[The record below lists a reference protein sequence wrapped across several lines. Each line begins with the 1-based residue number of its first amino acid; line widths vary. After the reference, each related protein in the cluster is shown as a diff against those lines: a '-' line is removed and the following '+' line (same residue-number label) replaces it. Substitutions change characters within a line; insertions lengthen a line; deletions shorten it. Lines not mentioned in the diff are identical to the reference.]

1 MSLPTNDEIAALAAQ
16 LRVDSIRSSTAAG
29 SGHPTSSLSAADLV
43 AVLASKHLRYDWSAP
58 KLPNNDHL
66 IFSKGHASPLLYSL
80 YRAVGVVSEEEL
92 LTTYRQFGARLQGH
106 PTPQLPW
113 IDLAT
118 GSLGL
123 GIAAAVGVALAGKY
137 LDKLP
142 YRTWV
147 LCGDSETAE
156 GSVWEALD
164 KAAYYGLSNLCAI
177 VDVNRL
183 GQRGPTELE
192 WNLDAYAR
200 RVEAFG
206 CFAIEIDGHDI
217 EAIDAAFSEAESSD
231 RPTVILAKTLKG
243 RGVAMLENALGW
255 HGVALKPDDAAAAV
269 EELGGISHLSI
280 TSLSPDPGTPAITA
294 MPGTAIELPTYNLGD
309 RVATRAAYGDAL
321 VALKARPEVVVL
333 DAEVGNSTGSERF
346 LAVAPERYFEA
357 FIAEQLMVAAAGGL
371 AVRGYV
377 PFAATFGAFFTRAAD
392 FVRMLAISG
401 LKIRLSGSHAGVEI
415 GPDGPS
421 QMALEDLAL
430 MRSAIG
436 SVVLYPCDATS
447 TVALTIEMAD
457 APGVAYL
464 RTTRGAYPVL
474 YPPGTTFRIGGAS
487 VLRESDQDQVT
498 LIGAGVTVHES
509 LDAAQRLAEQ
519 GISARVVDC
528 YSIKPLATE
537 LVVEAVLA
545 TSGTVVVAEDHYPAG
560 GLGEAVAAALV
571 EAGCA
576 ARMTHLAVRELSC
589 SGTPGELLDAA
600 KISAPH
606 IAAAAI
612 RLVNS

>member
-1 MSLPTNDEIAALAAQ
+1 MALPTNDEIAALAAQ

-29 SGHPTSSLSAADLV
+29 SGHPTSSLSAADLI
-43 AVLASKHLRYDWSAP
+43 AVLAFKHLRYDWDEP
-58 KLPNNDHL
+58 KLATNDHL

-80 YRAVGVVSEEEL
+80 YRAVGVISEEEL
-92 LTTYRQFGARLQGH
+92 LTTYRHFGARLQGH

-113 IDLAT
+113 VDLAT

-156 GSVWEALD
+156 GSVFEALD
-164 KAAYYGLSNLCAI
+164 KAAYYGLSNLTVI

-192 WNLDAYAR
+192 WDLDTYAR

-206 CFAIEIDGHDI
+206 CSAIQIDGHDI
-217 EAIDAAFSEAESSD
+217 EAIDAALSEAESSE
-231 RPTVILAKTLKG
+231 RPAVVLAKTVKG
-243 RGVAMLENALGW
+243 RGVAMLEDALGW
-255 HGVALKPDDAAAAV
+255 HGVALTPQDAKAAI
-269 EELGGISHLSI
+269 EELGGVSSI
-280 TSLSPDPGTPAITA
+280 VITTPAPE
-294 MPGTAIELPTYNLGD
+294 PGVPAISAVPNAAIDLPTYALGD
-309 RVATRAAYGDAL
+309 KIATRTAYGDAL

-377 PFAATFGAFFTRAAD
+377 PFAATFGAFFSRAAD

-436 SVVLYPCDATS
+436 SVVLYPCDAPS
-447 TVALTIEMAD
+447 TVALTVAMAD

-474 YPPGTTFRIGGAS
+474 YPTGTTFRIGGAA
-487 VLRESDQDQVT
+487 VLRESAGDQVT
-498 LIGAGVTVHES
+498 LVGAGVTVHES
-509 LDAAQRLAEQ
+509 LAAAEQLAQR
-519 GISARVVDC
+519 GVFARVLDC
-528 YSIKPLATE
+528 YSIKPLDTDLVLDAVRATNGNI
-537 LVVEAVLA
+537 VV
-545 TSGTVVVAEDHYPAG
+545 TEDHYPAG
-560 GLGEAVAAALV
+560 GLGEAIASVLV
-571 EAGCA
+571 QAGLA
-576 ARMTHLAVRELSC
+576 ARMKHLAVRELSS

-606 IAAAAI
+606 IADAATE
-612 RLVNS
+612 LVNS